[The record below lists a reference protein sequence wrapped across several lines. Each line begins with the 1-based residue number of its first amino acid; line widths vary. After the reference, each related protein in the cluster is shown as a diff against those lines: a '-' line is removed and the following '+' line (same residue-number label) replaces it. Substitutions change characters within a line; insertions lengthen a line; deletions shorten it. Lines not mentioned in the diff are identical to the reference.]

1 MDVFLTFDRRWLSV
15 QPEPGSEHL
24 WEASD
29 GEGLPDDIYETIGKI
44 LHQHGR
50 HHGVIWI
57 KPL

>member
-1 MDVFLTFDRRWLSV
+1 MDVFLTFDRRWLPT
-15 QPEPGSEHL
+15 QTEPDSEHL

-29 GEGLPDDIYETIGKI
+29 GEGLPDDIYDTIGKI
-44 LHQHGR
+44 LHQHGL